1 MKYEVISDRL
11 TWPAGTIVDADQL
24 AGSSIAVLTAGGH
37 LAPVDDTPE
46 TEPEPKPKTRR
57 KADKEEL

>member
-1 MKYEVISDRL
+1 MKYRVISDRL

-37 LAPVDDTPE
+37 LAEVDGTP
-46 TEPEPKPKTRR
+46 EPEPEEETL
-57 KADKEEL
+57 EEL